1 MTAGFRGDFMSN
13 PIRHHHVP
21 QTYLKN
27 FSYKK
32 KEQFKFFAL
41 DKETQKIF
49 ETSIEDVAVEKN
61 FYTVEKL
68 KDNYA
73 WEKFYSKNIEPMMK
87 EEISKVILT
96 SQNCLIQDRVK
107 ILDNEQQI
115 KLAMIMV
122 CQLLRGK
129 HSREFQHK
137 IFEEKAPLIL
147 EETKKKFMG
156 KGNKELDK
164 ALENYQITDDIF
176 KMTSMEAIFNIEM
189 LCRIIQE
196 LLNRCWVVYRII
208 GNNEFITSDNP
219 FMFID
224 NQTFNV
230 TPFHNGIS
238 NVRTVTFYPISPKL
252 VIATY
257 SPEVL
262 GGLLNTYDGR
272 LIVINSENDMRF
284 VDNINKK
291 QLEQCYRQV
300 FCKTKD
306 NIQKLL
312 K

>member
-1 MTAGFRGDFMSN
+1 MSN

-27 FSYKK
+27 FSYRK
-32 KEQFKFFAL
+32 KEKFKLFAL

-61 FYTVEKL
+61 FYTVKKL
-68 KDNYA
+68 EDNYA

-96 SQNCLIQDRVK
+96 SQNCLIQDRAK

-115 KLAMIMV
+115 KLAVIMM

-156 KGNKELDK
+156 KGNKELDES
-164 ALENYQITDDIF
+164 LEKYQITEDMF
-176 KMTSMEAIFNIEM
+176 KMTSMDAIFNIEM
-189 LCRIIQE
+189 FCRITQE

-224 NQTFNV
+224 NQTLNV

-272 LIVINSENDMRF
+272 LIFINSENDMRF

>member
-1 MTAGFRGDFMSN
+1 MSN

-27 FSYKK
+27 FSFRK
-32 KEQFKFFAL
+32 KEQFKLFAL
-41 DKETQKIF
+41 DKETKKIF
-49 ETSIEDVAVEKN
+49 ESNIEDVAVEKN
-61 FYTVEKL
+61 FYTVKKIE
-68 KDNYA
+68 DNYA
-73 WEKFYSKNIEPMMK
+73 WEKFYSTNIEPMMRK
-87 EEISKVILT
+87 EISNVIQT
-96 SQNCLIQDRVK
+96 SQNCLVQDRAK
-107 ILDNEQQI
+107 ILDDEQQI
-115 KLAMIMV
+115 KLAIIMM

-129 HSREFQHK
+129 HSRDFQHK
-137 IFEEKAPLIL
+137 IFTEKAPILL

-164 ALENYQITDDIF
+164 ALENYQITDDMF

-189 LCRIIQE
+189 FCRITQE

-238 NVRTVTFYPISPKL
+238 NIRTVTFYPISPKL

-272 LIVINSENDMRF
+272 LIFIKSDNDMRF

-300 FCKTKD
+300 FCKTKE